1 MPDAGE
7 KWRQYHQSADTPGE
21 NAAEGRFP
29 LAAAEEERQDAG
41 EEEREEPSGT
51 DPGQG

>member
-7 KWRQYHQSADTPGE
+7 KRRQQHQHADAPGKG
-21 NAAEGRFP
+21 AAEGRFP